1 MPPTTTREHVARRP
15 HRFLCTQAA
24 SAFTVFVQRMV
35 YVTRVES
42 DEAMS
47 ARVCSCTMYLGVSR
61 REMHD
66 RFVGGSYS
74 AMENAPEVPH
84 SPYLSIC
91 NGWGCQWLRH
101 VGIGEQLRLD
111 FEYALK
117 FSDADRGYLV
127 PQSATRWPQE
137 SCALPWSLGEAC
149 DAGGLVTVWAN
160 TLLKRAMHVVAQD
173 GSERFFVRDAK
184 AETSMWVDRIA
195 ERHQAF
201 AWMHDC
207 SAVGFSFSV
216 AVWQY
221 TLARAGCCIFWEIVS
236 LQAMR
241 QG

>member
-1 MPPTTTREHVARRP
+1 M
-15 HRFLCTQAA
+15 
-24 SAFTVFVQRMV
+24 
-35 YVTRVES
+35 ES
-42 DEAMS
+42 
-47 ARVCSCTMYLGVSR
+47 
-61 REMHD
+61 
-66 RFVGGSYS
+66 
-74 AMENAPEVPH
+74 APEAPH

-91 NGWGCQWLRH
+91 NGWGGQWLRH
-101 VGIGEQLRLD
+101 VGVGEQLRLD
-111 FEYALK
+111 FEYAQK

-127 PQSATRWPQE
+127 PQSATRWSQE
-137 SCALPWSLGEAC
+137 PCALPWSLGEAC

-160 TLLKRAMHVVAQD
+160 TLLTRPMHVVAQG

-184 AETSMWVDRIA
+184 AETNMWVDRIA

-236 LQAMR
+236 LQEMLQRVVGRTCVKQRSRGRQQSRELLSPTVGGAVLKGHLGLRRTASARGEQVSDAPSRLQRPRACATRMR
-241 QG
+241 VL